1 MQTMEALVALGS
13 IVDQAADEGEQ
24 WVAARR
30 AEGKEVPST
39 YYDAEEVVDL
49 DTADYLKRWSR
60 HLRLPKAVFVVASV
74 YLDRFVEKRKV
85 SITHYN
91 KFRALL
97 CCLVTADKF
106 LNDRPAGNKTYAKTG
121 GVELEELNHLER
133 MFLAD
138 IRFGLYVSN
147 SLYEQYCDA
156 WGFEEDDLD
165 QQGRSTRLEKAA
177 RAVDALPSLWSA
189 PSVVS
194 DPSSTKL
201 SNFGSPARSHD
212 DNDCCNL
219 GQLNRPQSVN
229 RVASRARLTRAD
241 SGMKSL
247 STVQSFIDAFASS
260 MSLCSARDGPISTGG
275 SAMSQ
280 LCT

>member
-24 WVAARR
+24 WTARR
-30 AEGKEVPST
+30 RAKGKPVPLT

-106 LNDRPAGNKTYAKTG
+106 LNDKCATNRHYAVVG

-147 SLYEQYCDA
+147 SLYEQYCEA
-156 WGFEEDDLD
+156 FEHVDELLDDED
-165 QQGRSTRLEKAA
+165 
-177 RAVDALPSLWSA
+177 SLWGSGREESLGSQSMHSA
-189 PSVVS
+189 ECGFP
-194 DPSSTKL
+194 
-201 SNFGSPARSHD
+201 
-212 DNDCCNL
+212 
-219 GQLNRPQSVN
+219 
-229 RVASRARLTRAD
+229 
-241 SGMKSL
+241 
-247 STVQSFIDAFASS
+247 
-260 MSLCSARDGPISTGG
+260 
-275 SAMSQ
+275 
-280 LCT
+280 

>member
-24 WVAARR
+24 WTARR
-30 AEGKEVPST
+30 RAKGKPVPLT

-106 LNDRPAGNKTYAKTG
+106 LNDKCATNRHYAVVG

-147 SLYEQYCDA
+147 SLYEQYCEA
-156 WGFEEDDLD
+156 FEEQLAEEDEELPVLNT
-165 QQGRSTRLEKAA
+165 S
-177 RAVDALPSLWSA
+177 LPSFSDSQQSRSPRVNEAVREKYTLPAMRTNSK
-189 PSVVS
+189 VS
-194 DPSSTKL
+194 LFS
-201 SNFGSPARSHD
+201 SPASSHAVSHESFSPD
-212 DNDCCNL
+212 RQVHGSFPRTVSRVRLAHANL
-219 GQLNRPQSVN
+219 GSMRS
-229 RVASRARLTRAD
+229 AAGT
-241 SGMKSL
+241 SL
-247 STVQSFIDAFASS
+247 ENSTTFR
-260 MSLCSARDGPISTGG
+260 SARG
-275 SAMSQ
+275 SFP
-280 LCT
+280 